1 MQAVMDRLFMTR
13 HIDLV
18 HYEFAQMVQYH
29 PLRPCP
35 TVLDNQNIEH
45 ELLER
50 VARSSES
57 TPRRLFNNIEWRKVR
72 RLEHAAWRSVTLNLA
87 TSERDAKRIQA
98 IADAPVAVVPNG
110 VDVNAYRAAASSPRT
125 AGRIVFVGAM
135 RHQPNADGAR
145 WYLRDVH
152 PIVVAAVPNATVEI
166 VGADPPDDLALM
178 QSDTVTVTGRVESVV
193 PHVAA
198 ASVVI
203 VPLHAGGGTRLKI
216 LEAFAAGVP
225 VVSTSIGAEGLDVT
239 PDRHLLIGDTARE
252 FAEAVINVLRGSNLP
267 ETFSVDA
274 ARQLVA
280 DHYDWTTG
288 VTPHLIDAYERAI
301 ESFAKDRASN

>member
-1 MQAVMDRLFMTR
+1 
-13 HIDLV
+13 
-18 HYEFAQMVQYH
+18 
-29 PLRPCP
+29 
-35 TVLDNQNIEH
+35 
-45 ELLER
+45 
-50 VARSSES
+50 
-57 TPRRLFNNIEWRKVR
+57 
-72 RLEHAAWRSVTLNLA
+72 
-87 TSERDAKRIQA
+87 
-98 IADAPVAVVPNG
+98 
-110 VDVNAYRAAASSPRT
+110 
-125 AGRIVFVGAM
+125 
-135 RHQPNADGAR
+135 
-145 WYLRDVH
+145 
-152 PIVVAAVPNATVEI
+152 
-166 VGADPPDDLALM
+166 M

-225 VVSTSIGAEGLDVT
+225 VVSTTIGAEGLDVT

-267 ETFSVDA
+267 ETFSVEA
-274 ARQLVA
+274 ARQLVE

-301 ESFAKDRASN
+301 ASFANDRASN